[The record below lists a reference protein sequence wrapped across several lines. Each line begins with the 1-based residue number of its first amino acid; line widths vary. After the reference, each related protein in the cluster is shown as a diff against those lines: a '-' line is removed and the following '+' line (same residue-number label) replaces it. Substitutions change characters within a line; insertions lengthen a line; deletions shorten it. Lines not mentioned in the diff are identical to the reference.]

1 MEEDLER
8 YESEVELRLYKEYH
22 DVLPM
27 FEYCVELE
35 RRLYLANQVDVSP
48 RESNGSMYFEVKMK
62 DAWVWDYYRSARFL
76 KEVQVLTFKDVYV
89 EQLDTPELSI

>member
-1 MEEDLER
+1 
-8 YESEVELRLYKEYH
+8 
-22 DVLPM
+22 
-27 FEYCVELE
+27 
-35 RRLYLANQVDVSP
+35 
-48 RESNGSMYFEVKMK
+48 MYFEVKMK